1 MITPT
6 RQKMRDRLGRIVSK
20 ACTIQ
25 VNPFAPLR
33 LACPDQVRHYRPAP
47 LTNRPIGDI
56 QVAGIVGID
65 VGGTFTDLFYSID
78 GINADRICKV
88 PSTPHDPSSGL
99 IDALDRAQIPQD
111 GLDLI
116 LHGTTIATNA
126 LIERRGAKCALIT
139 TRGFRDV
146 LELGRRDRPQFYGLT
161 GLQNPLI
168 PRDLRWEIDER
179 MNFEGEPQ
187 KAVDEDEVRKL
198 ALVLKEQ
205 DVEAVIISL
214 LHSYANP
221 AHEEQVASIL
231 RQYNAPWQVV
241 TSSSVI
247 REYYEFERTSTAVVQ
262 GYLQPLISRYA
273 DNLIKRLG
281 DWGFDKHTL
290 VMQSN
295 GGLVP
300 VRQLAERAA
309 HVVRS
314 GPAAGVIA
322 AARIAAE
329 AGFDKV
335 ITGDMGGTSFDV
347 AVAIDGEPEISPSTN
362 LEFRVPL
369 RLSMINVHTIGA
381 GGGSIAALDRGGI
394 LQVGPRSAGARPG
407 PVCFGQGGTEPTV
420 TDANLVLNR
429 INANDPIGLTNISAL
444 DVEGARAAMARL
456 GEPLGLGIEETA
468 EAILTVVNLN
478 MAGRTRLL
486 SIERGYD
493 PRDFALVIFG
503 GAGPLHGAAIIREVG
518 IRTMLV
524 PPSPGVLCAMGCA
537 VADVRY
543 DISRTMAR
551 RTDSFTAEEIAGI
564 LADQR
569 AEGEEKLR
577 ANDVLIKQVA
587 VSHFAEMAYVGQIHS
602 LRVPIEADWDPAR
615 IAVAFEDAYRREYGN
630 TLGDIASTIVSFRT
644 VVQGMREHVRR
655 DLPVPERRPAP
666 PPRETRQVYFG
677 GWRETAIHDRNRL
690 EPGMVLHGPAIVEQA
705 DTTIVIE
712 PDMNA
717 RVDAYGNLLVE
728 ID

>member
-1 MITPT
+1 M
-6 RQKMRDRLGRIVSK
+6 
-20 ACTIQ
+20 
-25 VNPFAPLR
+25 
-33 LACPDQVRHYRPAP
+33 
-47 LTNRPIGDI
+47 
-56 QVAGIVGID
+56 AGLVGID
-65 VGGTFTDLFYSID
+65 VGGTFTDLFYSTD

-88 PSTPHDPSSGL
+88 PSTPEDPSNGL
-99 IDALDRAQIPQD
+99 IDALNRADIPAD
-111 GLDLI
+111 GVDLI

-126 LIERRGAKCALIT
+126 LIERRGARCALVT
-139 TRGFRDV
+139 TKGFRDV
-146 LELGRRDRPQFYGLT
+146 LELGRRDRPHFYGLT

-168 PRDLRWEIDER
+168 PRDHRWEVNER
-179 MNFEGEPQ
+179 MSFQGEVLVPLDAQ
-187 KAVDEDEVRKL
+187 EARAL
-198 ALVLKEQ
+198 AQVLKAQE
-205 DVEAVIISL
+205 VEAVVVSL
-214 LHSYANP
+214 LHAYANP
-221 AHEEQVASIL
+221 AHELEVADIL
-231 RQYNAPWQVV
+231 RDAEPSWEIV
-241 TSSSVI
+241 TSASVI

-273 DNLIKRLG
+273 DNLLNRLNR
-281 DWGFDKHTL
+281 WGFSKHTL

-300 VRQLAERAA
+300 VKQLQERAA

-329 AGFDKV
+329 AGFDRV

-347 AVAIDGEPEISPSTN
+347 AVVIDGEPEITPTTN
-362 LEFRVPL
+362 LEFRIPL

-381 GGGSIAALDRGGI
+381 GGGSIASIDRGGI

-407 PVCFGQGGTEPTV
+407 PVCFGHGGTEPTV

-429 INANDPIGLTNISAL
+429 INAEDPIGLTNRRTL
-444 DVEGARAAMARL
+444 DVEGARQAIGRL
-456 GEPLGLGIEETA
+456 GEQLGLGVEETA
-468 EAILTVVNLN
+468 EAILAVVNQN

-503 GAGPLHGAAIIREVG
+503 GAGPLHGAAIIRAVG

-543 DISRTMAR
+543 DISRTVAR
-551 RTDSFTAEEIAGI
+551 RTDSFDTVEIAAI
-564 LADQR
+564 LAEQQQ
-569 AEGEEKLR
+569 EGEEKLK
-577 ANDVLIKQVA
+577 ANDVLIKHVA
-587 VSHFAEMAYVGQIHS
+587 VAHFAEMAYVGQIHT
-602 LRVPIEADWDPAR
+602 LRVPIESGWDAAR
-615 IAVAFEDAYRREYGN
+615 IARAFEEAYRREYGN
-630 TLGDIASTIVSFRT
+630 TLGDIATTIVSFRT

-655 DLPVPERRPAP
+655 SLPTPPQRSAP
-666 PPRETRQVYFG
+666 PPRTTRRVYFG
-677 GWRETAIHDRNRL
+677 GWHETPIHDRQAL
-690 EPGMVLHGPAIVEQA
+690 QPGMVVPGPAIVEQA

-712 PDMNA
+712 PDMAA

-728 ID
+728 IG

>member
-1 MITPT
+1 M
-6 RQKMRDRLGRIVSK
+6 
-20 ACTIQ
+20 
-25 VNPFAPLR
+25 
-33 LACPDQVRHYRPAP
+33 
-47 LTNRPIGDI
+47 
-56 QVAGIVGID
+56 AGIVGID
-65 VGGTFTDLFYSID
+65 VGGTFTDLFYSTD

-88 PSTPHDPSSGL
+88 PSTPQDPSNGL
-99 IDALDRAQIPQD
+99 IDALNRAEIPAD
-111 GLDLI
+111 GVDLI

-126 LIERRGAKCALIT
+126 LIERRGARCALIT
-139 TRGFRDV
+139 TKGFRDV
-146 LELGRRDRPQFYGLT
+146 LELGRRDRPHFYGLT

-168 PRDLRWEIDER
+168 PRDYRWEITER
-179 MNFEGEPQ
+179 MNFKGEVLTPI
-187 KAVDEDEVRKL
+187 DEQEVR
-198 ALVLKEQ
+198 ALGQVLKEQ
-205 DVEAVIISL
+205 DVEAIVISL
-214 LHSYANP
+214 LHAYANP
-221 AHEEQVASIL
+221 AHELKIAEIL
-231 RQYNAPWQVV
+231 REIEPAWEIV
-241 TSSSVI
+241 TSASVI

-273 DNLIKRLG
+273 DNLLNRLN
-281 DWGFDKHTL
+281 DWGFGKHTL

-300 VRQLAERAA
+300 VKQLQERAA

-329 AGFDKV
+329 AGFDRV

-347 AVAIDGEPEISPSTN
+347 AVVIDGEPEISPTTN

-381 GGGSIAALDRGGI
+381 GGGSIASIDRGGI

-407 PVCFGQGGTEPTV
+407 PVCFGHGGTEPTV

-429 INANDPIGLTNISAL
+429 INAEDPIGLTNRRTL
-444 DVEGARAAMARL
+444 DVEGARQAIGRL
-456 GEPLGLGIEETA
+456 GEQLGLGVEETA
-468 EAILTVVNLN
+468 EAILAVVNQN

-503 GAGPLHGAAIIREVG
+503 GAGPLHGAAIIRAVG

-543 DISRTMAR
+543 DISRTVAR
-551 RTDSFTAEEIAGI
+551 RTDSFDKMEIAAI
-564 LADQR
+564 LAEQQQ
-569 AEGEEKLR
+569 EGEEKLR
-577 ANDVLIKQVA
+577 ANDVLIKHVA
-587 VSHFAEMAYVGQIHS
+587 VAHFAEMAYAGQIHT
-602 LRVPIEADWDPAR
+602 LRVPIESGWGPDR
-615 IAVAFEDAYRREYGN
+615 IGRAFEDVYRKEYGN
-630 TLGDIASTIVSFRT
+630 TLGEIATTIVSFRT
-644 VVQGMREHVRR
+644 AVQGMREHVRR
-655 DLPVPERRPAP
+655 DLPVPKQIPAP
-666 PPRETRQVYFG
+666 PPRATRPVYFG
-677 GWRETAIHDRNRL
+677 GWHDTPIHDRHAL
-690 EPGMVLHGPAIVEQA
+690 QPGMVVAGPAIIEQA

-712 PDMNA
+712 PDMAA

-728 ID
+728 IG